1 MKTIFAALILASGGC
16 TPPALEPPHPT
27 PTVIKSY
34 TIGAEQTAG
43 IGDAIFD
50 VQSARKVPEFVALRS
65 FDPGH
70 VRFMPT
76 PIKIEQGDHFRA
88 VGKFDTGNWA
98 IRALGDTG
106 MYAAKLVVTPDGRVL
121 GYYNGRGGYV
131 PGKQW
136 PIEPLFET
144 AEGLEGQES
153 AYRSQMIY
161 SGLAGNTIRAAYREF
176 KGDFIRP
183 AFSQELQYNLAQDST
198 IAYKSIRI
206 QVLSATNSQLR
217 YRVKEDGGLPWLPAL

>member
-1 MKTIFAALILASGGC
+1 MKFSFSLPLLLAIASC

-34 TIGAEQTAG
+34 TLGAEQSAG

-50 VQSARKVPEFVALRS
+50 VQSARKVPEFVALKT

-70 VRFMPT
+70 SRFMPAT
-76 PIKIEQGDHFRA
+76 IKIEQGDHFRA
-88 VGKFDTGNWA
+88 IGRFDTGNWV
-98 IRALGDTG
+98 IRALSDTSL
-106 MYAAKLVVTPDGRVL
+106 YAWKLVVTPDGKVL
-121 GYYNGRGGYV
+121 GYYDGRGGYV

-136 PIEPLFET
+136 PSDPLFSP
-144 AEGLEGQES
+144 AEGLEGQDN
-153 AYRSQMIY
+153 AYRAQMIY

-198 IAYKSIRI
+198 IAYKTIKI

-217 YRVKEDGGLPWLPAL
+217 YRVSEDAGLPWLPR